1 MNVNTSPAMNIT
13 QDTPELD
20 AIKLEILN
28 LLIVYFTYRR
38 TVIEYFPKDGT
49 RSDLHAW
56 FTYLRVMENDLILR
70 LCRLDEDDRTKTS
83 LRDALKSVRT
93 HIRQPDLK
101 VIDQKIKE
109 YRQLI
114 NPLKTKRRNYYLA
127 HMAKGATE
135 PIDPQGG
142 LEKPILAVVELSDL
156 IAGTMVSYSLRVG
169 SQEPEID
176 LRQGVILK

>member
-1 MNVNTSPAMNIT
+1 MKIS

-28 LLIVYFTYRR
+28 LLIVYYTYRQ
-38 TVIEYFPKDGT
+38 TIVEYFPKDGT
-49 RSDLHAW
+49 RFDLHRW

-70 LCRLDEDDRTKTS
+70 LCRLDEDDRTKHS
-83 LRDALKSVRT
+83 LREALKSVRT
-93 HIRQPDLK
+93 QISQRDVSVIDLK
-101 VIDQKIKE
+101 IKK

-135 PIDPQGG
+135 PFDPQGG
-142 LEKPILAVVELSDL
+142 LEKPILAVVEISDL
-156 IAGTMVSYSLRVG
+156 IAGTAVSYRLRVG
-169 SQEPEID
+169 SRELEVD
-176 LRQGVILK
+176 LRPAVTQPLKRQS